1 MSQHDALLDRP
12 IKHNLFQIIRLD
24 LHLRLDLQIALFA
37 GLPET
42 DPAMNI
48 LSLTQVYL
56 DILCHVTY
64 ILDPLQDA
72 SLRRGSERSVLE
84 HDDVSHIEEY
94 QEYSY
99 VTWQRMSR

>member
-1 MSQHDALLDRP
+1 M
-12 IKHNLFQIIRLD
+12 RLD

-64 ILDPLQDA
+64 ILDTLQYD
-72 SLRRGSERSVLE
+72 LRRRAPEQNSERSVLG
-84 HDDVSHIEEY
+84 HVD
-94 QEYSY
+94 
-99 VTWQRMSR
+99 